1 MTQDAAT
8 PPDTDPHSDTSE
20 KHPGI
25 DKLRSFFR
33 GHRADPADP
42 EHACRCGWKGESYDE
57 HLARET
63 FTELQIG
70 GYDFWPSR
78 HA

>member
-8 PPDTDPHSDTSE
+8 PRDTDPNRDASATRAV
-20 KHPGI
+20 I
-25 DKLRSFFR
+25 DKLRSIFR
-33 GHRADPADP
+33 DHPADPADP

-63 FTELQIG
+63 FTEMQIG